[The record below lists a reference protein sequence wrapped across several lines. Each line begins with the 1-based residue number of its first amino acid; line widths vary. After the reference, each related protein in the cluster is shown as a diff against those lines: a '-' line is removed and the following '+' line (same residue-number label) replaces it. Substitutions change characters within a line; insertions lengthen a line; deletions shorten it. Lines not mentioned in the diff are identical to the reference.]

1 MELVPEARIEIGHG
15 QMGEDLLEGVMMDF
29 YEGKFDVLLATSIV
43 ENGLDVANANTM
55 IVYDADRFGLSQLYQ
70 MRGRVGRSSHM
81 AFAYFVYRRDKVL
94 TEQAERRLMAM
105 KEFAELGA
113 GFRIAMR
120 DLELRGAGN
129 LLGAEQHG
137 HIAGVGFEMYC
148 QMLEEA
154 INALR
159 GEKPAER
166 QPDPVLSLSVEAY
179 IDGGYIDDAMHKIEI
194 YQRIASLRRL
204 EQVDTLLDELIDRF
218 GEPTESVIKLLEVAR
233 VKILARDLSI
243 KNIMQKEDRLEIV
256 FLPEPKC
263 AGENIVAL
271 VNEFGRRAKLL
282 PEDMLLRI
290 KLTENDRRDIMKLL
304 KQVLNILSGNRVEVK

>member
-1 MELVPEARIEIGHG
+1 
-15 QMGEDLLEGVMMDF
+15 
-29 YEGKFDVLLATSIV
+29 
-43 ENGLDVANANTM
+43 
-55 IVYDADRFGLSQLYQ
+55 
-70 MRGRVGRSSHM
+70 
-81 AFAYFVYRRDKVL
+81 
-94 TEQAERRLMAM
+94 MAM